1 MDISGNTPSKSS
13 CNCQTCR
20 LARAK
25 SKPQK
30 KGQESEIRRVGQRV
44 STDLKTLPHECLDGM
59 KYVIP
64 FVDHYS
70 TCTRVYFSADKR
82 PATITKIALSY
93 IKDMKDLYGVEV
105 KHISTDRGQEYHQY
119 QDADTMNDASDAYY
133 QFLVG
138 EFTTALRAAGC
149 DHTVQPVSRHETVVE
164 SWFARHSDNV
174 DALLSHA
181 RLSGVFAC

>member
-1 MDISGNTPSKSS
+1 
-13 CNCQTCR
+13 
-20 LARAK
+20 
-25 SKPQK
+25 
-30 KGQESEIRRVGQRV
+30 
-44 STDLKTLPHECLDGM
+44 
-59 KYVIP
+59 
-64 FVDHYS
+64 
-70 TCTRVYFSADKR
+70 
-82 PATITKIALSY
+82 
-93 IKDMKDLYGVEV
+93 MKDLYGVEV

-119 QDADTMNDASDAYY
+119 QDADTINDASDAYY

-181 RLSGVFAC
+181 RLSEVFACYAYSYSYYADLTRDTSRR

>member
-93 IKDMKDLYGVEV
+93 IKDMKDLCGVEAKAHLFGPGTRV
-105 KHISTDRGQEYHQY
+105 PP
-119 QDADTMNDASDAYY
+119 
-133 QFLVG
+133 VP
-138 EFTTALRAAGC
+138 GC
-149 DHTVQPVSRHETVVE
+149 QHDKRCI
-164 SWFARHSDNV
+164 RR
-174 DALLSHA
+174 LLSI
-181 RLSGVFAC
+181 SGGRIYYRTQSSRMRSYGTASVAPRNSRGVLVCSP

>member
-1 MDISGNTPSKSS
+1 
-13 CNCQTCR
+13 
-20 LARAK
+20 
-25 SKPQK
+25 
-30 KGQESEIRRVGQRV
+30 
-44 STDLKTLPHECLDGM
+44 M

-119 QDADTMNDASDAYY
+119 QDAVTP
-133 QFLVG
+133 G
-138 EFTTALRAAGC
+138 
-149 DHTVQPVSRHETVVE
+149 VSPLKHCRFCYKPTILH
-164 SWFARHSDNV
+164 RI
-174 DALLSHA
+174 
-181 RLSGVFAC
+181 

>member
-1 MDISGNTPSKSS
+1 MATFATWHERLNHISHDKLRKIVQLGAKGMDISGNTPSKSS

-119 QDADTMNDASDAYY
+119 QDADTINDASDAYY

-138 EFTTALRAAGC
+138 EFTTALRAAEDAE
-149 DHTVQPVSRHETVVE
+149 DHK
-164 SWFARHSDNV
+164 
-174 DALLSHA
+174 
-181 RLSGVFAC
+181 

>member
-1 MDISGNTPSKSS
+1 MAESWLNHISHDKLRKIVQLGAKGMDISGNTPSKSS

-70 TCTRVYFSADKR
+70 TCKS
-82 PATITKIALSY
+82 
-93 IKDMKDLYGVEV
+93 
-105 KHISTDRGQEYHQY
+105 
-119 QDADTMNDASDAYY
+119 
-133 QFLVG
+133 
-138 EFTTALRAAGC
+138 
-149 DHTVQPVSRHETVVE
+149 
-164 SWFARHSDNV
+164 
-174 DALLSHA
+174 
-181 RLSGVFAC
+181 VFFC